1 VRAPPPSRAV
11 IREATPGDAAEL
23 ARLRWEFRVEEQPAQ
38 PRDEFLS
45 GFESWLHEALASGRW
60 VVSVA
65 ESAPGTLCGCMYL
78 ERVTKLPL
86 PGTLRREWGYI
97 TSAYV
102 AAEERGRGLG
112 QELLGHLVEAARER
126 RLEFLILWPSDEALP
141 FYRRAGFRPVSDL
154 WTGAAGEPPLAL
166 VL

>member
-1 VRAPPPSRAV
+1 VRSEARTTV
-11 IREATPGDAAEL
+11 REATPADAAEL
-23 ARLRWEFRVEEQPAQ
+23 ARLRWDFRVAEQSAQ
-38 PRDEFLS
+38 PRDQFLRNV
-45 GFESWLHEALASGRW
+45 EAWLHQALHSGRW

-78 ERVTKLPL
+78 ERVTKLPV

-102 AAEERGRGLG
+102 AGEERGRGLG
-112 QELLGHLVEAARER
+112 RELLGHLVEAARER
-126 RLEFLILWPSDEALP
+126 GLEFLILWPSDEALP
-141 FYRRAGFRPVSDL
+141 FYRRAGFRPVSEL
-154 WTGAAGEPPLAL
+154 WTGADDAPPLAL